1 MILQELKELLEQ
13 TGFPVAYS
21 HFKESEIT
29 SLPEFPFICYLVV
42 FSPNFMAD
50 DVSFQKIDHVQIELY
65 NSKKDE
71 TVESIL
77 ETILHE
83 NSIPYSSTE
92 SYIESEDFYQK
103 IYETRLL

>member
-1 MILQELKELLEQ
+1 MKLQELKEILEQ

-21 HFKESEIT
+21 HFKESEMT

-42 FSPNFMAD
+42 FSPNFIAD
-50 DVSFQKIDHVQIELY
+50 DITFQKIDHVQIELY
-65 NSKKDE
+65 TSKKDE
-71 TVESIL
+71 VVETTLENIL
-77 ETILHE
+77 RE